1 MTNKIQNYTSLLIAV
16 CSIFFTSLIVNIL
29 IKTGASFDYMAFSL
43 RDIYMGMSVSVLPAF
58 VFILL
63 RRLKQVVIIILFMR
77 LFKPESVYNLLILL
91 LSVFYGFMMSVQTYS
106 GGIREVGVFLISIF
120 PHYLIYLFALNF
132 IYRYY
137 IGRVLNKNRIKFITI
152 LLIII
157 IIGVIFE
164 ENFLRFFLR

>member
-16 CSIFFTSLIVNIL
+16 CSIFFTSLIINIL
-29 IKTGASFDYMAFSL
+29 IKAGITFDYMTFSL
-43 RDIYMGMSVSVLPAF
+43 SDIYKGLSVSYLPAF
-58 VFILL
+58 AFILL
-63 RRLKQVVIIILFMR
+63 RRLKQVIIILLFMR
-77 LFKPESVYNLLILL
+77 LFKPDLVYHFIIFL
-91 LSVFYGFMMSVQTYS
+91 LSAFYGFMMSIQTFS

-132 IYRYY
+132 IHKYY
-137 IGRVLNKNRIKFITI
+137 TGRVLNKDKLKFITI